1 MDKYKRLASNTVIFA
16 IGTFS
21 SKLLSFFLTRL
32 YTEVLSTAQYG
43 VTDLIQQTGNL
54 LLPLVTLGITNAVV
68 RFGLEKGVRKQ
79 DVFTTGLLSL
89 LAGMILLVLISP
101 LLSMINLLG
110 EYIGLLC
117 LFVFMS
123 SLRSLCAQFV
133 RAQSRVKLFAVDGIL
148 STATTIGFNV
158 LFLVVLR
165 DTAFGGVFG
174 YIFSIICSD
183 ALSVIFLF
191 TTAKLHR
198 YIRFRGINF
207 NQARAML
214 KYSIPLIPN
223 TILWWITN
231 VSDRYI
237 VAAILGKSANGLYAA
252 AYKIPSLIMLVS
264 GIFMDAWQIS
274 AFTEEEGRDR
284 FYTKVMSTYSS
295 LLFVMA
301 SGVILCTRWVPRV
314 LFAQEYYEAWRYIP
328 LLVVA
333 MAFTC
338 MVNFLGSI
346 YMVEKKSVRSLMTAA
361 LSAGVNIVLN
371 LWWIPKFGVNGAAAA
386 TLVCYLLVFVIRLW
400 DTRRYIRIQ
409 WNYLRLIA
417 CTVILLVQTVILLLE
432 VPLWILWETLL
443 FGAILILC
451 GKGMLES
458 AKRLLRR

>member
-274 AFTEEEGRDR
+274 AFTEEEERDR

-443 FGAILILC
+443 FGVILILC